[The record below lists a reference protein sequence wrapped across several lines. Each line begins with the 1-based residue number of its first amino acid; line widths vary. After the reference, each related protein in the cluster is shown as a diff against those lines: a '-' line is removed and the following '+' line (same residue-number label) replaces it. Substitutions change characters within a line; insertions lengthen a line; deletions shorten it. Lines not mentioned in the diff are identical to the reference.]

1 MADTPAVND
10 QVVQD
15 TTLTESAPVE
25 TQQPEAVQ
33 SETEIADK
41 AITESLAKQDTEDS
55 TKVTPAE
62 SKEPEQS
69 GETEAEVPQ
78 SAADERKQQLNTEI
92 RDLVSKRNTLR
103 AEVEKANAE
112 VYQPATEDELVGQV
126 NPDTGQEYSR
136 VEAKLAAFEQAQ
148 ELKAYNDQV
157 ADNQLTLATEAQK
170 VVQDFPMFNPDSDQY
185 KPELA
190 AKADAL
196 LGKNLILDQN
206 TGQPIGSN
214 VSPYELYQTIAM
226 AAQASAVEGQIQGQK
241 ATEKML
247 ASVDSASGAAP
258 PAKTEDDNFLKG
270 LRGDKN

>member
-10 QVVQD
+10 PVVQD
-15 TTLTESAPVE
+15 TTTTESAPVE

-55 TKVTPAE
+55 TEVTPAE
-62 SKEPEQS
+62 SKEPEQ

-92 RDLVSKRNTLR
+92 RDLVSQRNTLR